1 MKNIIVLGSKGML
14 GQMVCLY
21 FSKNG
26 YNIIEFNTRFTED
39 NSNLYF
45 TELNK
50 LEDGFVINCIGR
62 IKQKSED
69 AFNLFLSNTI
79 FPLALSRSLKKKH
92 LLIHPSTDCVFD
104 GNTDSAYNLNAPH
117 TANDVYGLSKSLGE
131 TAIKNSI
138 NSIIVR
144 VSIIGPDNNSNKGL
158 LSWFLSNPQE
168 SLLNGY
174 TNHYWNGI
182 TTLEWCKIVNSIISN
197 EKLFSKYKKEGIV
210 QLGTAEIYSKF
221 KMLNIFNEVYKTNFK
236 ITSSEVDYTNRC
248 LQPIIKSNSLEI
260 QMNELIDFLA
270 LAYNIKFKNT

>member
-26 YNIIEFNTRFTED
+26 YKIIEFNSRFTED

-45 TELNK
+45 KELNK

-79 FPLALSRSLKKKH
+79 FPLALSRSLKKNH
-92 LLIHPSTDCVFD
+92 FLIHPSTDCVFD
-104 GNTDSAYNLNAPH
+104 GNTDSAYNLNALH

-131 TAIKNSI
+131 TAVKKSI

-158 LSWFLSNPQE
+158 LSWFLSNPKG
-168 SLLNGY
+168 SVLNGY

-182 TTLEWCKIVNSIISN
+182 TTLEWCKRLHEIIS
-197 EKLFSKYKKEGIV
+197 EKKVLTEYLKQGLIQF
-210 QLGTAEIYSKF
+210 GTNEIYSKF
-221 KMLNIFNEVYKTNFK
+221 EMLKLFNRVFKKEYIIKPIESNNI
-236 ITSSEVDYTNRC
+236 NRC
-248 LQPIIKSNSLEI
+248 LLPQIEVKSLEL
-260 QMNELIDFLA
+260 QLEELKEF
-270 LAYNIKFKNT
+270 Y

>member
-131 TAIKNSI
+131 TAIKNSV

-270 LAYNIKFKNT
+270 